1 MKKQVI
7 GGNKARAFL
16 IFKMFFLIV
25 LLLAYMVPFF
35 LILINSFKRKST
47 VIKEPLV
54 LIDPKGITLENFIN
68 AFKQMNYPLAFLNSL
83 IISVISVTFII
94 IFAAMAAYVFVRT
107 KWAASK
113 FFFALMIASMVVPFQ
128 VLMIPLVSIYGSS
141 LGMLNSKSSLI
152 FFYLGFGMNLAV
164 FMYHGFIKSSVPISL
179 EEAAKLDGCTKFQTF
194 FLVVLPLLKSI
205 TSTMIVLDVLWI
217 WNDFLLPSLVLGKK
231 ELYTLPLSTYSFY
244 GTYSNDL
251 GKIMAGLVMTV
262 LPVIAL
268 YLFLQKHIISGIVSG
283 AVKS

>member
-1 MKKQVI
+1 
-7 GGNKARAFL
+7 
-16 IFKMFFLIV
+16 
-25 LLLAYMVPFF
+25 
-35 LILINSFKRKST
+35 
-47 VIKEPLV
+47 
-54 LIDPKGITLENFIN
+54 
-68 AFKQMNYPLAFLNSL
+68 
-83 IISVISVTFII
+83 
-94 IFAAMAAYVFVRT
+94 
-107 KWAASK
+107 
-113 FFFALMIASMVVPFQ
+113 MIASMVVPFQ

>member
-1 MKKQVI
+1 MKKNTI
-7 GGNKARAFL
+7 GGNKQRVSL
-16 IFKMFFLIV
+16 ILKMTCLIV
-25 LLLAYMVPFF
+25 LFLAYLAPFF
-35 LILINSFKRKST
+35 LILVNSLKRKVT
-47 VIKEPLV
+47 VIKEPLL
-54 LIDPKGITLENFIN
+54 LIDPKGITFENFVN
-68 AFKQMNYPLAFLNSL
+68 AFKQMNYPLAFVNSL
-83 IISVISVTFII
+83 LISVVSVGII
-94 IFAAMAAYVFVRT
+94 ILFAAMAAYIFVRT

-113 FFFALMIASMVVPFQ
+113 FFFALMVASMVVPFQ
-128 VLMIPLVSIYGSS
+128 VLMIPLVSIYGNA
-141 LGMLNSKSSLI
+141 LGILNSRATLI
-152 FFYLGFGMNLAV
+152 FLNAGFGMSLAV

-194 FLVVLPLLKSI
+194 FLVVFPLLKSI
-205 TSTMIVLDVLWI
+205 TSTMIILDVLWL

-262 LPVIAL
+262 LPVIVL

>member
-7 GGNKARAFL
+7 GGNKTRAFL
-16 IFKMFFLIV
+16 IVKMFFLIV

-35 LILINSFKRKST
+35 LILINSFKRKAT

-54 LIDPKGITLENFIN
+54 LIDPKGITFENFIN